1 MSGEID
7 YYALGMRIR
16 SAREKRGLTQERLA
30 ELCSL
35 SAAHIGHTERGTRTP
50 SLETVYKIACALEV
64 SVDSLL
70 LDSFTDE
77 QFFTHLSA
85 VMKNKD
91 KKKVSRFVTMVGAL
105 AEKLD
110 EL

>member
-7 YYALGMRIR
+7 YYALGVRIR
-16 SAREKRGLTQERLA
+16 LVREKHGLTQEQLA

-35 SAAHIGHTERGTRTP
+35 SAAHIGHIERGTRTP
-50 SLETVYKIACALEV
+50 SLDSVFKIACVLEV

-77 QFFTHLSA
+77 QFFTHLST
-85 VMKNKD
+85 MLKNKD
-91 KKKVSRFVTMVGAL
+91 KKKVSRFVTMVNAMAG
-105 AEKLD
+105 KFD
-110 EL
+110 DM